1 MRMIIKRKPN
11 PEKKVTLE
19 NYIGYTAVEVANN
32 SAFCIMSSYLAI
44 YCSDILGIPGG
55 VISAIMI
62 FAKIW
67 DCIADPVIGSIVQR
81 RPIGKKG
88 KYRPLFHLAGYPLA
102 LVMAITFVKIS
113 DNVVFNIFWITFLY
127 ILFGTLYSFV
137 AVPFGS
143 LANIMTQREEERSSL
158 SVCRSIGGGIG
169 IYPTLFFPIFVM
181 TAGADKNQMNPQYMA
196 IGMAIVG
203 CLMFASYFGGYNSFT
218 EEPEYERALKIDS
231 NPQKTS
237 LIGTFKRVIKNKTF
251 VIMCCLTSILVA
263 TQLYTNTV
271 SIYIF
276 KDYFQNSAL
285 NTVYTL
291 ATYLPMI
298 VFIPFSNKLITGFGK
313 KEASIVG
320 LCVSVLSTFLLFAL
334 PIGKDNAWLFIVLSI
349 LNSLGVGFTSLQTW
363 SFAADII
370 DHDEWVTGV
379 REEAADFA
387 FFTFMRKIAQAIA
400 SLAPWI
406 VSLVGYDSKKA
417 GTGISQGE
425 DVLNGMYDVA
435 TLIPFILRIIVL
447 VLMMI
452 YPLNK
457 KTTEKMHKELAE
469 RRNKIEKV

>member
-1 MRMIIKRKPN
+1 MWMFIKRKPN

-19 NYIGYTAVEVANN
+19 NYIGYTAVEIANN

-44 YCSDILGIPGG
+44 YCSDILKMPGV

-67 DCIADPVIGSIVQR
+67 DCVADPIIGSIVQR
-81 RPIGKKG
+81 RPIGKNG

-102 LVMAITFVKIS
+102 LVMVLTFIKIS
-113 DNVVFNIFWITFLY
+113 NNLAFNIFWISFLY
-127 ILFGTLYSFV
+127 ILYGTLYTFV

-169 IYPTLFFPIFVM
+169 IYPTLFFPVFVM

-203 CLMFASYFGGYNSFT
+203 FLMFASYFGGYNSFT
-218 EEPEYERALKIDS
+218 EEPEYERALKLDS

-237 LIGTFKRVIKNKTF
+237 LSGTFKRVIKNKTF
-251 VIMCCLTSILVA
+251 VIMCCLTSIVLA
-263 TQLYTNTV
+263 TQMYTNTV

-285 NTVYTL
+285 NTIYTL

-298 VFIPFSNKLITGFGK
+298 VFIPFSNKLIKGFGK
-313 KEASIVG
+313 KETSIVG
-320 LCVSVLSTFLLFAL
+320 LCVSVISTFLLFVL
-334 PIGKDNAWLFIVLSI
+334 PIGKDDAWLFIVLSI

-387 FFTFMRKIAQAIA
+387 FFTFMRKIGQAIA

-406 VSLVGYDSKKA
+406 VSLVGYDSQNA
-417 GTGISQGE
+417 GSGAGQSET
-425 DVLNGMYDVA
+425 VLNGMYNVA
-435 TLIPFILRIIVL
+435 TIIPFILRVVVL
-447 VLMMI
+447 VLMI
-452 YPLNK
+452 LYPMNK
-457 KTTEKMHKELAE
+457 KTMDKMHSDLEE
-469 RRNKIEKV
+469 RRSKTETA